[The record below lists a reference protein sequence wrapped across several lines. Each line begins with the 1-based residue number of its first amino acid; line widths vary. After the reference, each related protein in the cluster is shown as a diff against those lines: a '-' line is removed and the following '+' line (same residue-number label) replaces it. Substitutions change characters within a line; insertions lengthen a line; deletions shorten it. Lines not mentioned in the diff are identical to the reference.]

1 MNSWLKAGPPLHDQL
16 VAPMSPEAFEEYQR
30 SRLPAD
36 TTLLTRA
43 CRRRYREAAALLEVR
58 PPGIERMDRLDWD
71 EGLQPWLA
79 YRAIQVFQHRCARS
93 LFTSQLELWPSPT
106 SGADARWSA
115 YLCNKLIPALLERD
129 DFVRGLL
136 RCVGL
141 LPAASQLDWQG
152 ATETYAREFPMPW
165 VAEAEGIGEP

>member
-1 MNSWLKAGPPLHDQL
+1 MAGLPSDP
-16 VAPMSPEAFEEYQR
+16 S
-30 SRLPAD
+30 LPAP
-36 TTLLTRA
+36 LRA
-43 CRRRYREAAALLEVR
+43 VAVHLPAGAVAIPDVR
-58 PPGIERMDRLDWD
+58 CG
-71 EGLQPWLA
+71 
-79 YRAIQVFQHRCARS
+79 
-93 LFTSQLELWPSPT
+93 
-106 SGADARWSA
+106 ARWSA

-129 DFVRGLL
+129 DLVRGLL

>member
-1 MNSWLKAGPPLHDQL
+1 
-16 VAPMSPEAFEEYQR
+16 MSPEAFEEYQR

-36 TTLLTRA
+36 AGLVVRA

-79 YRAIQVFQHRCARS
+79 YRAIQVFQARYARC
-93 LFTSQLELWPSPT
+93 LFTSQQELWPTPS
-106 SGADARWSA
+106 SEADALWSA
-115 YLCNKLIPALLERD
+115 YLNHQLIPALLQRD

-141 LPAASQLDWQG
+141 IPASSQIEWQG
-152 ATETYAREFPMPW
+152 AIETYAKELPMPG
-165 VAEAEGIGEP
+165 VSDSEDVSHL